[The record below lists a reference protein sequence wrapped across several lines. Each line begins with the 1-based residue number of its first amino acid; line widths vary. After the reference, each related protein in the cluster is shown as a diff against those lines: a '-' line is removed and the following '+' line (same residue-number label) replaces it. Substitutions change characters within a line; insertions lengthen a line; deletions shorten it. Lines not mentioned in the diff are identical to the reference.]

1 MKKNYTMNKESYLY
15 IIYSAAFLFAAALAE
30 AIMSFNFD
38 FWKDP
43 MYWIN
48 TVIKFAMM
56 ITIYTYF
63 RSGFIVSMQ
72 MAEGTPYKAGLKE
85 YNENLDANKKYNLKL
100 VIEEEIKRDL
110 TERKINASTAL
121 LESISYDLKLEDITS
136 LSDNKIKEYAKDHLL
151 NRKETKRFKKV
162 VKRLKNG
169 KIHYETY
176 DFRDLV
182 CDNSIDIKNFHQG
195 QIKNKN
201 AEYTSAEYRN
211 KGMKF
216 LMTSLIT
223 ASLVT
228 KTFDSS
234 FFMELLVNGTLI
246 INSILSANK
255 AAKNFIQYRLQIIS
269 NRNLILTPIVR
280 QYVIE
285 NNPTLTK

>member
-15 IIYSAAFLFAAALAE
+15 IIYSVAFLFAAALAE

-85 YNENLDANKKYNLKL
+85 YNENLEANKKYNLKL

-110 TERKINASTAL
+110 AERKINASTAL
-121 LESISYDLKLEDITS
+121 LESISYDLKLEDIAS

-211 KGMKF
+211 KCMKF

-234 FFMELLVNGTLI
+234 FFMELLTNSTLI
-246 INSILSANK
+246 ISSILSASK

>member
-1 MKKNYTMNKESYLY
+1 MNKESYLY
-15 IIYSAAFLFAAALAE
+15 IIYSVAFLFAAALAE

-85 YNENLDANKKYNLKL
+85 YNENLEANKKYNLKL

-110 TERKINASTAL
+110 AERKINASTAL
-121 LESISYDLKLEDITS
+121 LESISYDLKLEDIAS

-211 KGMKF
+211 KCMKF

-234 FFMELLVNGTLI
+234 FFMELLTNSTLI
-246 INSILSANK
+246 ISSILSASK